1 MSVFTYIQRQP
12 RFVII
17 ACLFILALVGIRIAI
32 LPFSPPGFY
41 IDEAATG
48 AHVVSMLE
56 QGTNAHGQSWP
67 LFSSSLGGG
76 YTTPIYLYPLTA
88 WSTIFGAHEVS
99 LRYFSEFITLLAIG
113 FLSLATSYWLG
124 KRMALV
130 TAIVG
135 LSLPW
140 SWLQGSL
147 AWDPAMVPL
156 LIAISFFA
164 FSSLLFSDSKRLKV
178 TSTMLLPVTLIALA
192 YVYPPARV
200 TAPLL
205 YLIFY
210 VTLYLR
216 KALSLKMVL
225 VSAAA
230 AFLLVLPL
238 AIFMIQPEALGRT
251 STLSVFSHVSLI
263 EGIGKLGLNILL
275 LLNPVFL
282 FLVGDLNLRHST
294 LFQGML
300 GYGALIPIAVLIIYA
315 IKHRRVQFSPRNN
328 TTHLLILIICLG
340 ILCSIL
346 GSALT
351 GEGQPHSLRATAA
364 WPFMALLV
372 SLGWYVIFEARQRV
386 LLYTALTLF
395 VISTAAYAV
404 DLAFYYP
411 ARAAESFD
419 VSTRKNLVSG
429 EQTDYPPM
437 VLDYYKN
444 K

>member
-1 MSVFTYIQRQP
+1 MYMSVLQYIKHQP

-17 ACLFILALVGIRIAI
+17 ACLFIIALVGIRIAI

-56 QGTNAHGQSWP
+56 HGTNAHGQTWP

-88 WSTIFGAHEVS
+88 WSALFGPSEVS
-99 LRYFSEFITLLAIG
+99 LRYFSEFMTLLAVG
-113 FLSLATSYWLG
+113 FMALASSFWLG

-130 TAIVG
+130 AAIVG
-135 LSLPW
+135 LALPW
-140 SWLQGSL
+140 GSL

-156 LIAISFFA
+156 LVAVSFFA
-164 FSSLLFSDSKRLKV
+164 FSALLFSRSRSLKI
-178 TSTMLLPVTLIALA
+178 TATILLPVTLIALA

-205 YLIFY
+205 YLTFY

-216 KALSLKMVL
+216 KAMSLKVIL
-225 VSAAA
+225 LSAAA

-238 AIFMIQPEALGRT
+238 AAFMVQPDALDRT
-251 STLSVFSHVSLI
+251 STLSVFSHASLI
-263 EGIGKLGLNILL
+263 EGIGKLGLNVLL

-294 LFQGML
+294 YFQGML
-300 GYGALIPIAVLIIYA
+300 GLAALIPAIVLVVHA
-315 IKHRRVQFSPRNN
+315 IKNRRTQFSPRKKKL
-328 TTHLLILIICLG
+328 HLFILIACLG
-340 ILCSIL
+340 ILFSIL

-351 GEGQPHSLRATAA
+351 SEGQPHSLRATAA
-364 WPFMALLV
+364 WPFMVFAIT
-372 SLGWYVIFEARQRV
+372 LGWYFIFETKRR
-386 LLYTALTLF
+386 LLIYGAIAVFIIGTT
-395 VISTAAYAV
+395 VYAI
-404 DLAFYYP
+404 DFAFYYP
-411 ARAAESFD
+411 TRSAESFD
-419 VSTRKNLVSG
+419 VSAREKLVHG
-429 EQTDYPPM
+429 EQSDYPPM